1 MTYSLLS
8 IPLLFLFFLMIR
20 RPPRSTLFPYTT
32 LFRSHPSP
40 AGPCRRR
47 ARGGPHVARRRDRS
61 SRSLPNRARSAR
73 RLSPARRQGQRH
85 AETSGL
91 PPQTAGAALHR
102 GRGAQAG
109 EAAGGGSNE
118 GGVHRQRRGVAGL
131 RRAEAAQDYRGV
143 LPESQRPAGHC
154 RRGCHHRVPVT
165 VPVNQ
170 ASTRVDP
177 AERYRWAVLAVFVL
191 STAINYLD
199 RATLSALA
207 PVLISEFH
215 LSNAQYGLIGSA
227 FSLTY
232 AASAPFAGL
241 LIDRIGLNRAIS
253 FAVGLWS
260 CAGIATGLTSGLG
273 GLTGCRAVLGAAE
286 AAGIPAAGKA
296 IHQYLRP
303 GERALGNAVNQ
314 AGVSLG
320 SVIAPLLATCIA
332 LRSGW
337 RHAFVVTGVLGL
349 AWIPVWLWVSRHAPA
364 APAPGQHRAADAAML
379 RDRRL
384 WAFALANALSMVGYF
399 FWFFWT
405 SKYMVDVYR
414 LTLQQAAWYVWIP
427 PVFACWRVRW

>member
-1 MTYSLLS
+1 
-8 IPLLFLFFLMIR
+8 
-20 RPPRSTLFPYTT
+20 
-32 LFRSHPSP
+32 
-40 AGPCRRR
+40 
-47 ARGGPHVARRRDRS
+47 
-61 SRSLPNRARSAR
+61 
-73 RLSPARRQGQRH
+73 
-85 AETSGL
+85 
-91 PPQTAGAALHR
+91 
-102 GRGAQAG
+102 
-109 EAAGGGSNE
+109 
-118 GGVHRQRRGVAGL
+118 
-131 RRAEAAQDYRGV
+131 
-143 LPESQRPAGHC
+143 
-154 RRGCHHRVPVT
+154 
-165 VPVNQ
+165 VNQ
-170 ASTRVDP
+170 AGTQIDGAARC
-177 AERYRWAVLAVFVL
+177 RWAVLAVFVL

-207 PVLISEFH
+207 PVLIGEFH
-215 LSNAQYGLIGSA
+215 LSNAQYGWIGSA

-260 CAGIATGLTSGLG
+260 GAGIATGLTSGLG
-273 GLTGCRAVLGAAE
+273 GLVGCRAVLGAAE

-296 IHQYLRP
+296 IHHYLRP

-320 SVIAPLLATCIA
+320 SVVAPLLATWIFV
-332 LRSGW
+332 RSGW

-349 AWIPVWLWVSRHAPA
+349 AWIPLWLWVSRRAPA
-364 APAPGQHRAADAAML
+364 APAPAQPRGADTAML

-384 WAFALANALSMVGYF
+384 WVFALANALSMVGYF

-427 PVFACWRVRW
+427 PVFACGGGFLGGWLSLRLVARGLAAPAARFRVCLAAAVVSVATAALPWAPTPGWASAGISLGIFAVAAFSVNMYTLPLDTFGAAPAGFAISILVSSYGAVSTVLGPAIGTVIDARGYSPVTVAVAFMPLAACAVLWFTRSTR

>member
-1 MTYSLLS
+1 
-8 IPLLFLFFLMIR
+8 
-20 RPPRSTLFPYTT
+20 
-32 LFRSHPSP
+32 
-40 AGPCRRR
+40 
-47 ARGGPHVARRRDRS
+47 
-61 SRSLPNRARSAR
+61 
-73 RLSPARRQGQRH
+73 
-85 AETSGL
+85 
-91 PPQTAGAALHR
+91 
-102 GRGAQAG
+102 
-109 EAAGGGSNE
+109 
-118 GGVHRQRRGVAGL
+118 
-131 RRAEAAQDYRGV
+131 
-143 LPESQRPAGHC
+143 
-154 RRGCHHRVPVT
+154 
-165 VPVNQ
+165 VNQ
-170 ASTRVDP
+170 AGTQIDG
-177 AERYRWAVLAVFVL
+177 AARYRWAVLAVFVL

-207 PVLISEFH
+207 PVLIGEFH
-215 LSNAQYGLIGSA
+215 LSNTQYGLVGSA

-241 LIDRIGLNRAIS
+241 LIDRIGLNRAIG

-260 CAGIATGLTSGLG
+260 GAGIATGLTSGLG
-273 GLTGCRAVLGAAE
+273 GLVGCRAVLGAAE

-320 SVIAPLLATCIA
+320 SVIAPLLATWIF

-349 AWIPVWLWVSRHAPA
+349 AWIPLWLWVSRRVPA
-364 APAPGQHRAADAAML
+364 APAPVPPRAASTAML

-384 WAFALANALSMVGYF
+384 WVFALANALSMVGYF

-414 LTLQQAAWYVWIP
+414 LTLRQAAWYVWIP
-427 PVFACWRVRW
+427 PVFACCGGFLGGWLSLRWVARGVSLATAALPWAPTPAWASAGISLGIFAVAAFSVNMYTLPLDTFGAAPAGFAISILVASYGAISTILGPAIGAVIDARGYSPVTVAVAFMPLGACAVLWFTRSTR

>member
-1 MTYSLLS
+1 M
-8 IPLLFLFFLMIR
+8 
-20 RPPRSTLFPYTT
+20 
-32 LFRSHPSP
+32 
-40 AGPCRRR
+40 
-47 ARGGPHVARRRDRS
+47 
-61 SRSLPNRARSAR
+61 N
-73 RLSPARRQGQRH
+73 
-85 AETSGL
+85 
-91 PPQTAGAALHR
+91 
-102 GRGAQAG
+102 QAG
-109 EAAGGGSNE
+109 TQNDTAA
-118 GGVHRQRRGVAGL
+118 
-131 RRAEAAQDYRGV
+131 
-143 LPESQRPAGHC
+143 
-154 RRGCHHRVPVT
+154 
-165 VPVNQ
+165 
-170 ASTRVDP
+170 
-177 AERYRWAVLAVFVL
+177 RYRWVVLAVFVL

-215 LSNAQYGLIGSA
+215 LSNAQYGWIGSA

-260 CAGIATGLTSGLG
+260 GAGIATGLTSGLG
-273 GLTGCRAVLGAAE
+273 GLVGCRAVLGAAE

-320 SVIAPLLATCIA
+320 SVVAPLLATWIF

-349 AWIPVWLWVSRHAPA
+349 AWIPLWLWVSRRAPA
-364 APAPGQHRAADAAML
+364 APAPRQPRAADTAML

-384 WAFALANALSMVGYF
+384 WVFALANALSMVGYF

-405 SKYMVDVYR
+405 SKFMVDVYR

-427 PVFACWRVRW
+427 PVFACCGGFLGGWLSLRLVERGVAAPAARFRVCLAAAAVSLATAAIPAAPSAG

>member
-1 MTYSLLS
+1 
-8 IPLLFLFFLMIR
+8 
-20 RPPRSTLFPYTT
+20 
-32 LFRSHPSP
+32 
-40 AGPCRRR
+40 
-47 ARGGPHVARRRDRS
+47 
-61 SRSLPNRARSAR
+61 
-73 RLSPARRQGQRH
+73 
-85 AETSGL
+85 
-91 PPQTAGAALHR
+91 
-102 GRGAQAG
+102 
-109 EAAGGGSNE
+109 
-118 GGVHRQRRGVAGL
+118 
-131 RRAEAAQDYRGV
+131 
-143 LPESQRPAGHC
+143 
-154 RRGCHHRVPVT
+154 
-165 VPVNQ
+165 VNQ
-170 ASTRVDP
+170 AGTQVND
-177 AERYRWAVLAVFVL
+177 AARYRWGVLAVFVL
-191 STAINYLD
+191 STSINYLD

-207 PVLISEFH
+207 PVLIGEFH

-241 LIDRIGLNRAIS
+241 LVDRIGLNRAIS

-260 CAGIATGLTSGLG
+260 CAGIATGFTSGLG
-273 GLTGCRAVLGAAE
+273 GLVGCRAVLGTAE

-320 SVIAPLLATCIA
+320 SVVAPLLATWIA

-349 AWIPVWLWVSRHAPA
+349 AWLPLWLWVSRRAPA
-364 APAPGQHRAADAAML
+364 ASGPGPRRVADLALL

-384 WAFALANALSMVGYF
+384 WVFAAANALSMVGYF

-414 LTLQQAAWYVWIP
+414 LTLRQAAWYVWIP
-427 PVFACWRVRW
+427 PVFACCGGFLGGWLSLRFVERGVPAPAARFRVCLAAGVASLAAAALPWAPTPGWASAGISLGIFAVAAFSVNMYTLPLDTFGAAPAGFAIAILVSSYGAISTILGPALGAVIDACGYSPVTVAVAFMPLAACAVLWFTRSTQ

>member
-1 MTYSLLS
+1 VTQL
-8 IPLLFLFFLMIR
+8 
-20 RPPRSTLFPYTT
+20 
-32 LFRSHPSP
+32 H
-40 AGPCRRR
+40 
-47 ARGGPHVARRRDRS
+47 D
-61 SRSLPNRARSAR
+61 
-73 RLSPARRQGQRH
+73 
-85 AETSGL
+85 
-91 PPQTAGAALHR
+91 AA
-102 GRGAQAG
+102 
-109 EAAGGGSNE
+109 
-118 GGVHRQRRGVAGL
+118 
-131 RRAEAAQDYRGV
+131 
-143 LPESQRPAGHC
+143 
-154 RRGCHHRVPVT
+154 
-165 VPVNQ
+165 
-170 ASTRVDP
+170 
-177 AERYRWAVLAVFVL
+177 RYRWAVLAVFVL
-191 STAINYLD
+191 STSINYLD

-207 PVLISEFH
+207 PVLIGEFH

-232 AASAPFAGL
+232 AASAPFAGML
-241 LIDRIGLNRAIS
+241 LDRIGLNRAIG

-273 GLTGCRAVLGAAE
+273 GLVGCRAVLGAAE

-320 SVIAPLLATCIA
+320 SVVAPLLATWIA
-332 LRSGW
+332 VRGGW

-349 AWIPVWLWVSRHAPA
+349 AWIPLWMWVARRVPA
-364 APAPGQHRAADAAML
+364 APAPGRHRVADAAML

-384 WAFALANALSMVGYF
+384 WVFAAANALSMVGYF

-427 PVFACWRVRW
+427 PVFACAGGFLGGWLSLRLVERGVAAPAARFRVCLAAGVVSLATAALPWAATPAWASAGISLSIFAVAAFSVNMYTLPLDVFGAAAAGFAIAILVASYGAISTVLGPAIGAVIDAHGYSPVTVALAFTPLAACAVLWFTRSTR

>member
-1 MTYSLLS
+1 M
-8 IPLLFLFFLMIR
+8 
-20 RPPRSTLFPYTT
+20 
-32 LFRSHPSP
+32 
-40 AGPCRRR
+40 
-47 ARGGPHVARRRDRS
+47 D
-61 SRSLPNRARSAR
+61 
-73 RLSPARRQGQRH
+73 
-85 AETSGL
+85 
-91 PPQTAGAALHR
+91 GAM
-102 GRGAQAG
+102 
-109 EAAGGGSNE
+109 
-118 GGVHRQRRGVAGL
+118 
-131 RRAEAAQDYRGV
+131 
-143 LPESQRPAGHC
+143 
-154 RRGCHHRVPVT
+154 
-165 VPVNQ
+165 
-170 ASTRVDP
+170 
-177 AERYRWAVLAVFVL
+177 RYRWAVLAVFVL

-207 PVLISEFH
+207 PVLIGEFH

-260 CAGIATGLTSGLG
+260 AAGIATGLTGGLSGLV
-273 GLTGCRAVLGAAE
+273 GCRAVLGAAE
-286 AAGIPAAGKA
+286 ATGIPAAGKA
-296 IHQYLRP
+296 IHYYLRP

-320 SVIAPLLATCIA
+320 SVIAPLLATWIA

-349 AWIPVWLWVSRHAPA
+349 AWIPVWLWVSRRAPA
-364 APAPGQHRAADAAML
+364 APVPAPEQPRAAGAAML

-384 WAFALANALSMVGYF
+384 WVFAGANALSMVGYF

-414 LTLQQAAWYVWIP
+414 LTLQEAAWYVWIP
-427 PVFACWRVRW
+427 PVFACCGGFLGGWLSLRLVARGVAAPAARFRVCLAAALVSLATAALPWAPSPGWASAGISLGIFTVAAFSVNMYTLPLDTFGAAPAGFAISILVSSYGAVSAILGPALGAVIDARGYSPVTVVVALMPLVACAVLWFTRSTR